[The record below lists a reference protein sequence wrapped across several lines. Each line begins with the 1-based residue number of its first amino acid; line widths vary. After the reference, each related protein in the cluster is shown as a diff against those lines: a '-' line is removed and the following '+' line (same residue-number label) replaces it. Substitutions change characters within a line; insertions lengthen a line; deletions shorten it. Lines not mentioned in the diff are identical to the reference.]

1 MTTQAELCDICGQPK
16 SSGLTGSF
24 TQWVNSCR
32 CEVLDNEKSNVQ
44 ICGLCGKQLDAGNTG
59 SFTQWVLQPQNC
71 TCADPVVLKS
81 NGDDGASAN
90 SEESKSASSR
100 QPNRMKVEIG
110 DLDASNFPVSRYK
123 PISMLGMGGGGL
135 VYLCFDK
142 HLRKNVAVKILRVTQ
157 PEQIVQFQ
165 AEAKVT
171 AKFKHPNIVSILD
184 FGSTDTGAPFMVL
197 EYVEGKSL
205 DVLIQERGP
214 LPELVAAELFIQ
226 IAEAIQKG
234 HEYGIF
240 HRDIKSSNII
250 ISQSKNNAQARV
262 IDFGIAMVAST
273 ENVDFHGKHLVGTPK
288 YMSPDQIA
296 GRTFDARSDLYSFG
310 CVMYETLMGR
320 LPFSGN
326 AMALLE
332 KHANAKPPAFAEM
345 SPDADISQTMER
357 VVLRCLEKNP
367 DARYQSFSDLKSAL
381 QNIAKDDLLS
391 ASSVQRV
398 LAEDN
403 LVDESKTS
411 NEITESEAD
420 SRNKDG
426 SKYGISTSGGK
437 VRPDQASQLILAL
450 LILLGVGL
458 ISFVGYLLLRPDETE
473 DSKILSSADRG
484 TPDQHLDAAGRPLDE
499 EDSVGSFD
507 NFHELAPLNAQALK
521 LEKAFKYAASESAY
535 TRAIS
540 LDEGNSRWYRSR
552 GLSRMYQGKF
562 EEALGDFNT
571 AVRLQDSDDNFR
583 ARAEYYM
590 NAGNYTKAEAD
601 IRSAILKGPNA
612 ANNFIVQARIN
623 SDMDDNSNVQLER
636 AMRATDRALRLEPER
651 IEAQAQRLI
660 VEARLKKDK
669 SFIEKTSREI
679 AAKGSNNA
687 FALYCMAR
695 YSELTGD
702 WNSALKWVSRAISL
716 NPTSWKSYELR
727 ADTLKQLALEA
738 TQGKKVQ
745 YDEQVLSAA
754 DCKSRAMSDYYKATS
769 LNPLNAKLLVE
780 VAKFHRELNQVESEV
795 KYLSQAIDLEPN
807 QADLYRLRAD
817 AKHRAVMNEDAVED
831 CETAIALGEINADV
845 YLLKANSL
853 VELNRPEE
861 AERAFSQSIKLAPAN
876 AEVYL
881 YRAKLRSQRREYA
894 KAIEDYEKV
903 LQIRSGDED
912 ALAGK
917 RLALEEMNK
926 SEDTTN
932 FH

>member
-71 TCADPVVLKS
+71 SCANPVVLES
-81 NGDDGASAN
+81 NGDGDSAN
-90 SEESKSASSR
+90 SEESKSTSAR
-100 QPNRMKVEIG
+100 QPDRPTGEIG
-110 DLDASNFPVSRYK
+110 DLNASNFPVSRYK

-226 IAEAIQKG
+226 IAEAIEKG

-262 IDFGIAMVAST
+262 IDFGIAMVASS
-273 ENVDFHGKHLVGTPK
+273 EDVDFHGKHLVGTPK

-310 CVMYETLMGR
+310 CVMYETLLGR

-332 KHANAKPPAFAEM
+332 KHSNAKPPAFAEM

-357 VVLRCLEKNP
+357 VVLRCLEKHP

-391 ASSVQRV
+391 VSSVQRV
-398 LAEDN
+398 LSEDN
-403 LVDESKTS
+403 LVDVSQNS
-411 NEITESEAD
+411 NGITESEAD
-420 SRNKDG
+420 YQNRRG
-426 SKYGISTSGGK
+426 TKYGISTSGDK
-437 VRPDQASQLILAL
+437 VKPDQASQLILAL
-450 LILLGVGL
+450 LAILGVGL

-473 DSKILSSADRG
+473 DSRIVSSAING
-484 TPDQHLDAAGRPLDE
+484 TSDQHLDAAGRPQDE

-507 NFHELAPLNAQALK
+507 GFHELAPLNAQAIK

-540 LDEGNSRWYRSR
+540 LDEGNSQWYRFR

-571 AVRLQDSDDNFR
+571 AIRLKASDDNFR

-601 IRSAILKGPNA
+601 IISAISEGPNA
-612 ANNFIVQARIN
+612 VNNYIVQARIN
-623 SDMDDNSNVQLER
+623 SDMVDNSNVQLER
-636 AMRATDRALRLEPER
+636 ALRATDRALHLEPER
-651 IEAQAQRLI
+651 IETQAQRLI

-669 SFIEKTSREI
+669 SITERTSHEI

-687 FALYCMAR
+687 FSLYCLAR

-702 WNSALKWVSRAISL
+702 WNSALKWVSRAIIL

-727 ADTLKQLALEA
+727 ADTLKKLALEA
-738 TQGKKVQ
+738 KQGKEVQ
-745 YDEQVLSAA
+745 YDDQVLSAA

-780 VAKFHRELNQVESEV
+780 VAKFHRELNQVESEI
-795 KYLSQAIDLEPN
+795 KYLSQAIELEPN

-831 CETAIALGEINADV
+831 CETAIALGEINPDV

-853 VELNRPEE
+853 VDLNRPQE
-861 AERAFSQSIKLAPAN
+861 AERAFSQSIKLDAAN
-876 AEVYL
+876 ADVYL
-881 YRAKLRSQRREYA
+881 YRAKFRRQRREYT
-894 KAIEDYEKV
+894 KAVEDYEKV
-903 LQIRSGDED
+903 LQLRPGEQD

-917 RLALEEMNK
+917 RLALEEMK
-926 SEDTTN
+926 E
-932 FH
+932 